1 MIGAAVWG
9 WGGGGGR
16 WKGWIVYRQEMY
28 VNIVR
33 IKLLPL

>member
-9 WGGGGGR
+9 VGWGGR
-16 WKGWIVYRQEMY
+16 WRGWIVNRQEMY